1 MLCPLRL
8 DGAPPNRMRRGGL
21 WIASQ
26 DSRAEDPAR
35 TRWYH
40 VRPSRAPQDDESNE
54 KRQKQ
59 QQQLQTFR
67 SGPMRYRME
76 AAHWFTER
84 GFGKPPQTV
93 ELTAE
98 DGGPVSVTIRW
109 PESD

>member
-1 MLCPLRL
+1 
-8 DGAPPNRMRRGGL
+8 
-21 WIASQ
+21 
-26 DSRAEDPAR
+26 
-35 TRWYH
+35 
-40 VRPSRAPQDDESNE
+40 
-54 KRQKQ
+54 
-59 QQQLQTFR
+59 
-67 SGPMRYRME
+67 MRYRME